1 MDQHHF
7 LRYVADDWVAKVE
20 YLVGGFIDIEYFQAS
35 QRYKHN
41 ISKELSFNIG
51 TAQRLSQPYGYDPLE
66 EWMLSNGSLHYTWLA
81 LQEGYTV
88 EFDGAGS
95 EVYYNPSG
103 TVVATSTDIW
113 EGVIIPQVLEEYV
126 ERKQDEAPLRLEY
139 SLVLGFD
146 YYKYSKNFWLH
157 GWGNI
162 MPYHLNTN
170 DDFSYHNYNG
180 GQWIDYSGGLI
191 FGHKLTKSLG
201 LFAEGTYYQ
210 YWNRNWHDFSVGI
223 NYIIF

>member
-1 MDQHHF
+1 
-7 LRYVADDWVAKVE
+7 
-20 YLVGGFIDIEYFQAS
+20 
-35 QRYKHN
+35 
-41 ISKELSFNIG
+41 
-51 TAQRLSQPYGYDPLE
+51 
-66 EWMLSNGSLHYTWLA
+66 MLSNGSLHYTWLA